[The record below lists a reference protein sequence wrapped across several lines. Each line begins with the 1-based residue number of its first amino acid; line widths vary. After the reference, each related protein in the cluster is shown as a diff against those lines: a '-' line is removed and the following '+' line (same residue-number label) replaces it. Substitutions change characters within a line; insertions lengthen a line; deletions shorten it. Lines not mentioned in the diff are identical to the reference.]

1 VGGCG
6 VKSRSHSCSLSSA
19 GGGSSGSR
27 ASSPGAR
34 NASCAWIVSVGV
46 SPGLIAVCDDPAVAI
61 IGTGPVPARCLGAGC
76 LFVAAL
82 CALGSPAR
90 NAFGVTAAVHTGC
103 YEIGQVSFSPGLR
116 TMTPPGQAT
125 TETVTGKLSECAGG
139 GVTGGTFRG
148 LFKSKNQSCASG
160 RASGTV
166 KITWNTGKTSL
177 ESLTITTT
185 SLATT
190 SIVGS
195 VTAGVFAG
203 DGLKSGRTLEPVKG
217 VCTSSQPATVVSFS
231 DTAEI

>member
-1 VGGCG
+1 
-6 VKSRSHSCSLSSA
+6 
-19 GGGSSGSR
+19 
-27 ASSPGAR
+27 
-34 NASCAWIVSVGV
+34 
-46 SPGLIAVCDDPAVAI
+46 LIAVCDDPAVAI

-125 TETVTGKLSECAGG
+125 TETVTGKLSECAG
-139 GVTGGTFRG
+139 GGTFRG